1 MLIGATL
8 RNKYSHIKSSG
19 YGQQSPGRTPSRERP
34 SSAKERGTLRTD
46 HRGAQQGDRNGA
58 QDRARKKERKPRD
71 AGKRQ
76 EQTWSPAD
84 IARQKVMGNL
94 YYYSV
99 YSLKNY
105 FQSCF
110 NFK

>member
-1 MLIGATL
+1 MIGATL

-34 SSAKERGTLRTD
+34 SSAKERGTLRAD

-84 IARQKVMGNL
+84 IARQKVMGNCTITL
-94 YYYSV
+94 YTV
-99 YSLKNY
+99 
-105 FQSCF
+105 
-110 NFK
+110 